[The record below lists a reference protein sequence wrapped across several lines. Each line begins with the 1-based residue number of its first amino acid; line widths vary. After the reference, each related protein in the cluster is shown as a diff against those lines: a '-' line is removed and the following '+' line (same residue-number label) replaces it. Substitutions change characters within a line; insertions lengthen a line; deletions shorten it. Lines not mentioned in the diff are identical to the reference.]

1 MDTITAI
8 ATRRSVKIFTGQTLS
23 RIQLEQLVESAC
35 WAPTHRMTQPWRFYV
50 CDQIATQALGER
62 LATDAAIA
70 SVLEPR
76 KAQKAREL
84 LSRVGGL
91 VLVTWKRH
99 QDPAI
104 DQEDL
109 AATAAAIQNLL
120 LAATAQGLGSFW
132 STNPGFAHP
141 STLRWCGADPDQEGF
156 VGAIWLGVPEQTPQ
170 PPARLPI
177 VERLHWVQPSA

>member
-1 MDTITAI
+1 MDTHTAI
-8 ATRRSVKIFTGQTLS
+8 ATRRSVKMFIGQPLS
-23 RIQLEQLVESAC
+23 RQQLEELVTAAC
-35 WAPTHRMTQPWRFYV
+35 WAPTHRMTQPWRFYA
-50 CDQIATQALGER
+50 CDQATTRTLGER
-62 LATDAAIA
+62 LATDPELAT
-70 SVLEPR
+70 VLEPR

-99 QDPAI
+99 SDPTI
-104 DQEDL
+104 DREDL

-141 STLRWCGADPDQEGF
+141 STLRWCGADPNQEGF
-156 VGAIWLGVPEQTPQ
+156 VGAIWLGLPEQTPQ
-170 PPARLPI
+170 APSRLPI
-177 VERLHWVQPSA
+177 MERLHWVQPPA